1 MSRSAIP
8 PRRRRVVGSSPWPC
22 LSPSGRCFLTLRSD
36 VTLDARLLTWA
47 WFTSA
52 GTLKATA
59 LKPIPAQ
66 HHAIAVAPALPGPP
80 GPGPG
85 EMCNMDLVVL
95 PNASSV
101 DRGAV
106 CLDGSPPAIYIS
118 KANTTADPGAAT
130 KWVLYFK
137 GGGWCYD
144 VRIDRSA
151 RIMRLPSRVP
161 SCPCV
166 CPTATHGNR
175 CTHRGHAIRTSS
187 VPLLHHLAPS
197 CRSTRAR
204 RGVRGSSGRHPSWPS
219 TSPPTDT
226 AAPGRWARTPS
237 TIQAGQTLIMF
248 CCGVSAATTTTL
260 SSSLTTFCSV
270 LV

>member
-1 MSRSAIP
+1 M
-8 PRRRRVVGSSPWPC
+8 
-22 LSPSGRCFLTLRSD
+22 
-36 VTLDARLLTWA
+36 TLDARLLTWA

-161 SCPCV
+161 SCPCPPRV
-166 CPTATHGNR
+166 CAPPPPMATA
-175 CTHRGHAIRTSS
+175 ARTEVMPSAPPPCRS
-187 VPLLHHLAPS
+187 YTILHHLAG
-197 CRSTRAR
+197 RL
-204 RGVRGSSGRHPSWPS
+204 VRG
-219 TSPPTDT
+219 
-226 AAPGRWARTPS
+226 
-237 TIQAGQTLIMF
+237 AG
-248 CCGVSAATTTTL
+248 
-260 SSSLTTFCSV
+260 
-270 LV
+270 